1 MNKIF
6 YCCRT
11 KAIKFKENKIKQQD
25 KRLRLRLLKL
35 GEHLGNICSNNKK
48 IQIVVI
54 YFLQ

>member
-11 KAIKFKENKIKQQD
+11 KAIKFKETRLNNKTKD
-25 KRLRLRLLKL
+25 NKTLKL